1 MRLMKIVN
9 ENDDIIDTNKIEH
22 TEQRFA
28 DMFLDKDDVVL
39 ELGARYGSVSC
50 IISDKTKRCVSVE
63 PDERVWNALTKN
75 KINNNCNF
83 EIVKGFISNKKMK
96 LEYDKN
102 DDYSTSSCVV
112 DESDI
117 PSYTLEEI
125 KEKYNIDNFNV
136 LIIDAEGFM
145 EQFLNEN
152 INILN
157 DLRLIMYE
165 ADQPHKCDHKK
176 IEKILYDNNF
186 RPKITGFHNVYFKI

>member
-1 MRLMKIVN
+1 MRQMKIYD
-9 ENDDIIDTNKIEH
+9 ENNQIIDISKIEH

-50 IISDKTKRCVSVE
+50 IISNKTKKSVSVE

-75 KINNNCNF
+75 KNINNCDF

-112 DESDI
+112 EESDI

-157 DLRLIMYE
+157 HLRLIMYE
-165 ADQPHKCDHKK
+165 ADQPHKCDYKK
-176 IEKILYDNNF
+176 IEQILYDNNF

>member
-1 MRLMKIVN
+1 MKIYD
-9 ENDDIIDTNKIEH
+9 ENNQIIDISKIEH

-50 IISDKTKRCVSVE
+50 IISNKTKKSVSVE

-75 KINNNCNF
+75 KNINNCDF

-112 DESDI
+112 EESDI

-157 DLRLIMYE
+157 HLRLIMYE
-165 ADQPHKCDHKK
+165 ADQPHKCDYKK
-176 IEKILYDNNF
+176 IEQILYDNNF